1 MNTNK
6 TYCDPM
12 RRFTPAE
19 RWKLRIGYLLYQFL
33 YHLFL
38 PFLVLL
44 LLRRARKEP
53 LYAKHMHQRFGFL
66 KPTTTGRVFIFAASL
81 GETRAATPV
90 IRRLLDSGETILLT
104 HSSAAGL
111 AEGQRAF
118 GPEISTGRIV
128 SAYVPTDLFWA
139 LALFYR
145 RHRPKIGLVVE
156 AELWPAMLREA
167 ARLDLPM
174 FQINGNYTERGYNRD
189 KCKLWGVR
197 LLFWRFYQLILTKS
211 QERAARYIAAGVPQ
225 EAVKLVGELKFDQAI
240 KENQVTAAR
249 QLLNAVPPERP
260 VFEISSSIEDEET
273 QLIKVLERLK
283 SQLSPMPR
291 IVWIPRSPQRFDAVA
306 EQLTAAGFRASKR
319 SDVLDQNLKPAAFTE
334 WPDVLIGNSIGE
346 MDFYYS
352 LADIVFVGAT
362 LAPMGGHN
370 IIEPLALQK
379 PVMTGPSIHG
389 ILYPAIEAIEAGALK
404 MYNSEKEMASD
415 LIDLFQNVE
424 KMIAFQNA
432 TQGFN
437 ALHKGAAD
445 RTVAVLRP
453 YLESQ

>member
-1 MNTNK
+1 MNTEHP
-6 TYCDPM
+6 YIDPM
-12 RRFTPAE
+12 RRFTHAE
-19 RWKLRIGYLLYQFL
+19 SWKLRIGYLLYQLLF
-33 YHLFL
+33 HLFL

-44 LLRRARKEP
+44 LLHRARKEP
-53 LYAKHMHQRFGFL
+53 LYGKHLHQRFGFL

-118 GPEISTGRIV
+118 GTEIDDGRVV

-145 RHRPKIGLVVE
+145 QHRPKLGLVVE

-174 FQINGNYTERGYNRD
+174 FQINGNYTERGFQRD
-189 KCKLWGVR
+189 KQKLWGFR

-240 KENQVTAAR
+240 KDTQVDDAKR
-249 QLLNAVPPERP
+249 LLANSPPERA
-260 VFEISSSIEDEET
+260 VFEISSSIEDEEAP
-273 QLIKVLERLK
+273 LIAVLDALK
-283 SQLSPMPR
+283 SRLSPMPR
-291 IVWIPRSPQRFDAVA
+291 MVWVPRSPQRFDAVA
-306 EQLTAAGFRASKR
+306 EQLTAAGYTVGKR
-319 SDVLDQNLKPAAFTE
+319 SALLDQNLKPKDFAQ
-334 WPDVLIGNSIGE
+334 WPDVFVGNSIGE

-352 LADIVFVGAT
+352 LADVVFVGAT

-389 ILYPAIEAIEAGALK
+389 ILYPAIEAIEAGALR
-404 MYNSEKEMASD
+404 MYNSGNEMAVD
-415 LIDLFQNVE
+415 LIDLFENVE
-424 KMIAFQNA
+424 KLKAFQSA

-445 RTVAVLRP
+445 RTIAVLHP
-453 YLESQ
+453 FLEAN